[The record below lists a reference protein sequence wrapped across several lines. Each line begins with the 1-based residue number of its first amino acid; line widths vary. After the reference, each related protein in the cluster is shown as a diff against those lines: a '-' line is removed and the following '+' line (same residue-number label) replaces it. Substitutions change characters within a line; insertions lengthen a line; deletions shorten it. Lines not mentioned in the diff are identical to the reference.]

1 MSRWG
6 FAFSRR
12 WLGYLALAIV
22 FAAICVALSEWQVA
36 RLNET
41 RAANDLIDRNYHSTP
56 APVGEVL
63 PTLRSFSAGQEWR
76 KVTLSGSYLVDK
88 QLLVRN
94 RPFNGE
100 PGFEVLDPLLLSDGS
115 VFIVDRGWVP
125 TGNKQDR
132 PDNIP
137 EPRSGQVSVIV
148 RLQASEPSLPN
159 HSDLPGEVATIRLPD
174 VARLVGKP
182 TYTGAYGLM
191 VSESPS
197 AGSRPT
203 AMPEPVLDEGLHISY
218 AIQWV
223 LFGIMAFFGLWYG
236 VRQECGT
243 PRTPTSRSAPRSAS
257 ASGSRSR
264 AATMTWRTKSSRA
277 HAADAAGATRS
288 ARDAAD

>member
-1 MSRWG
+1 MNRWR

-12 WLGYLALAIV
+12 WFGYLGVAIV
-22 FAAICVALSEWQVA
+22 FAAICVALSQWQVA

-41 RAANDLIDRNYHSTP
+41 RAANDLIDRNYHSSP
-56 APVGEVL
+56 APIREVL
-63 PTLRSFSAGQEWR
+63 PTLRSFSPGQEWR
-76 KVTLSGSYLVDK
+76 QVTLSGSYLLDK

-125 TGNKQDR
+125 TGQKQDR
-132 PDNIP
+132 PDSIP
-137 EPRSGQVSVIV
+137 EPRSGPVSVVV
-148 RLQASEPSLPN
+148 RLQASEPSLAG
-159 HSDLPGEVATIRLPD
+159 HTDLPGEVATIRLPD

-197 AGSRPT
+197 AGTRPT

-236 VRQECGT
+236 IRQEYRMRNADD
-243 PRTPTSRSAPRSAS
+243 PDEQERAEERERKRLAKPRSDS
-257 ASGSRSR
+257 DVEDEILEGSS
-264 AATMTWRTKSSRA
+264 
-277 HAADAAGATRS
+277 H
-288 ARDAAD
+288 